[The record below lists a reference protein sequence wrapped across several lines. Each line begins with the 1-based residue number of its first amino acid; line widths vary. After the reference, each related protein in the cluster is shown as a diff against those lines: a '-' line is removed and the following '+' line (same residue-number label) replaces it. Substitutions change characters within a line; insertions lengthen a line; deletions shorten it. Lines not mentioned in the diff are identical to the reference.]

1 MIFHLGTV
9 KQIKKKKK
17 TKKNQKTFHKCSG
30 SQVSPLINK

>member
-17 TKKNQKTFHKCSG
+17 QKKTKKPF
-30 SQVSPLINK
+30 INALAPK